1 MPKGAAKGVSS
12 RTVAKRAG
20 TSKTTVNK
28 KRLRGATDEQIVAEA
43 QEKSVT
49 VGEGKSETFFAAQA
63 RKEQALADIREL
75 ERNEKLG
82 ELVSEAAVT
91 EKWAAIG
98 SKFRDALMS
107 LPSRIINRVP
117 DEWRREVNRI
127 ADEEV
132 RKALQ
137 SLSDDIR
144 PDRSEAA
151 A

>member
-28 KRLRGATDEQIVAEA
+28 KRLRGATDDEIIAAA
-43 QEKSVT
+43 QEKA
-49 VGEGKSETFFAAQA
+49 EGKSETFFAAQA